1 MLLVVVELEVWV
13 TITDCVSVIV
23 SQFWHLKLQLLQ
35 QLQYDSV
42 EKSLHIS
49 SYFDS
54 KKPNRVIFSFLSVQ
68 SLYRII
74 FRGMIF

>member
-1 MLLVVVELEVWV
+1 MLVVVVELEVWV

-42 EKSLHIS
+42 QKPPHIS

-54 KKPNRVIFSFLSVQ
+54 KKPNLVIFSFLSVQ